1 MSVRYAWRPGSR
13 ISIDAEKAGRELA
26 SIERKEGELTPA
38 VVLERAKSA
47 NSSLHNHFEWDDGVA
62 AEQYRLGQAGEL
74 IRSIVVDVSRSN
86 VEPPKP
92 TRAFVSVEREGQ
104 RSYVGVQRAMSD
116 DDLRRQVLQRAW
128 AELSAFRA
136 RYADLKELAGVFAAM
151 DKATSRTDAAA

>member
-13 ISIDAEKAGRELA
+13 VSIDAEKAGRELA
-26 SIERKEGELTPA
+26 GIERKEGELTPSN
-38 VVLERAKSA
+38 VLERARSA
-47 NSSLHNHFEWDDGVA
+47 NSSLHGHFEWDDSVA
-62 AEQYRLGQAGEL
+62 AEQHRLSQAGEL

-116 DDLRRQVLQRAW
+116 EELRRQVLQRAW

-151 DKATSRTDAAA
+151 DKATSKTDAAG